1 MKNGDSDNEESNTQ
15 ENGNPTETSNDSV
28 KPSNDLDSNGGKSGD
43 DVGNESDHVLK
54 ETDTSKVNTPI
65 TDLLNSQGPEDGASQ
80 DEGNKPTDL
89 KNGDSDNEESN
100 TQENG
105 NPTETSNDSVKPSN
119 DLDSNGGKSGDDV
132 GNESDH
138 VLKETDTSKV
148 NTPITDLLTVSG
160 GSSVDPLVIK
170 ITNNG
175 FSTVLEPLS
184 RVAIEAGKTASIT
197 CHNQTF
203 KHQVL
208 ENLRQLKGLGKNLTV
223 E

>member
-1 MKNGDSDNEESNTQ
+1 MAAPTQNTDETLASTDEQATTKPKNTRNKTNKTTETQNTQ
-15 ENGNPTETSNDSV
+15 A
-28 KPSNDLDSNGGKSGD
+28 GD
-43 DVGNESDHVLK
+43 EKASDQG
-54 ETDTSKVNTPI
+54 
-65 TDLLNSQGPEDGASQ
+65 DLLNSQGPEDGASQ

>member
-1 MKNGDSDNEESNTQ
+1 MAAATQNTDETLASTEDQTTIKQKSTRSKTNKTTEAQNTQ
-15 ENGNPTETSNDSV
+15 T
-28 KPSNDLDSNGGKSGD
+28 GD
-43 DVGNESDHVLK
+43 EKASDQG
-54 ETDTSKVNTPI
+54 
-65 TDLLNSQGPEDGASQ
+65 DLLNSQGLENGASQ

-105 NPTETSNDSVKPSN
+105 NPTETSNDSVNPSN
-119 DLDSNGGKSGDDV
+119 DLDSKGGKSGDDV
-132 GNESDH
+132 GKETIH
-138 VLKETDTSKV
+138 ALKETDTSKV

-170 ITNNG
+170 VTNNG